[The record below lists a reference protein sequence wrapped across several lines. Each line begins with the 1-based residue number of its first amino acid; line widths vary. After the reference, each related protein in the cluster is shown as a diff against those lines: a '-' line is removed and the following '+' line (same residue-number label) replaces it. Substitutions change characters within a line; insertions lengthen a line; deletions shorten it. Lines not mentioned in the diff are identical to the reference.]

1 MPGAPQLITQTIP
14 LTEVLIGVIS
24 NVENPDG
31 AISAEEPP
39 TTGPTY
45 RTGYQV
51 FFDSQFGRFNASGA
65 GSSVLYELLSITS
78 VEWQFHRLPDDN
90 EGACGVHIPGVRT
103 ADLTAST
110 LSWST
115 SGGAV
120 SHEYLWDQG
129 GGGADI
135 YTRTVGYAT
144 RGEVSDGDLT
154 GDGPG
159 LLDDDGVQ
167 TVSWTKSPPTAGGET
182 SIIAFGQQF
191 DSGDDRP
198 FVELDQVSITYTRRR
213 LGGGGPYLGMRR

>member
-14 LTEVLIGVIS
+14 LTEVLIGVSS
-24 NVENPDG
+24 NIENADG
-31 AISAEEPP
+31 AFSAQEPP
-39 TTGPTY
+39 TTGPFY
-45 RTGYQV
+45 PTGYTVV
-51 FFDSQFGRFNASGA
+51 FNSQIGRFNPSGA
-65 GSSVLYELLSITS
+65 GSSVRYELVSITS
-78 VEWQFHRLPDDN
+78 VEWQFHRLPDND
-90 EGACGVHIPGVRT
+90 GAGCGVHITGART
-103 ADLTAST
+103 VDVTGTT
-110 LSWST
+110 LSWAT

-120 SHEYLWDQG
+120 SHEFLLDLG

-213 LGGGGPYLGMRR
+213 LGGGGPHLGMRR

>member
-14 LTEVLIGVIS
+14 LTEVLIGVVS

-31 AISAEEPP
+31 AISAQEPP
-39 TTGPTY
+39 TIGPTY

-129 GGGADI
+129 GGGADV

-144 RGEVSDGDLT
+144 RGEVSGIDLDGRAKVGKMQPDAPQF
-154 GDGPG
+154 GEG
-159 LLDDDGVQ
+159 L
-167 TVSWTKSPPTAGGET
+167 
-182 SIIAFGQQF
+182 F
-191 DSGDDRP
+191 DRP
-198 FVELDQVSITYTRRR
+198 VVMSIT
-213 LGGGGPYLGMRR
+213 LAAGELVAD